1 MPTIFSHAI
10 VATAIGVAGSTG
22 RGLREQSRNPS
33 FWFWTA
39 ICSMLPDAD
48 VIGFGFGIR
57 YGDLLG
63 HRGFSHSLLFA
74 VLTGIVVGRIN
85 GGGVA
90 ASVYFALVTASHG
103 VLDAF
108 TDGGL
113 GVAFFSPFDTHRHF
127 FPWRP
132 IAVSPIGPGFF
143 SPRGLRVIA
152 DEMLWLWIPS
162 SLLAALAWT
171 WRRREEKQRREVD

>member
-10 VATAIGVAGSTG
+10 AAAAIGLAGSAG
-22 RGLREQSRNPS
+22 PGLRERSADPS

-63 HRGFSHSLLFA
+63 HRGLSHSLLFA
-74 VLTGIVVGRIN
+74 VLTGMVVGRMH
-85 GGGVA
+85 GGSA
-90 ASVYFALVTASHG
+90 ATSIYFALVTASHG

-113 GVAFFSPFDTHRHF
+113 GVAFFSPFDSHRYF

-132 IAVSPIGPGFF
+132 IEVSPIGPGFF
-143 SPRGLRVIA
+143 SPRGLRVLA
-152 DEMLWLWIPS
+152 SELRWIWMPS
-162 SLLAALAWT
+162 AVLAIVAWA
-171 WRRREEKQRREVD
+171 WRTGREVD

>member
-10 VATAIGVAGSTG
+10 AASALGVAARTLAPSY
-22 RGLREQSRNPS
+22 LRTVAPS

-63 HRGFSHSLLFA
+63 HRGLSHSLLFA
-74 VLTGIVVGRIN
+74 ALTGIVVGRIV
-85 GGGVA
+85 GGSA
-90 ASVYFALVTASHG
+90 ATALYFALITASHG

-113 GVAFFSPFDTHRHF
+113 GVAFFSPFDTHRYF

-132 IAVSPIGPGFF
+132 IEVSPIGPGFF
-143 SPRGLRVIA
+143 GPRGVRVLAHEVQWI
-152 DEMLWLWIPS
+152 WIPS
-162 SLLAALAWT
+162 AVLAAVAWG
-171 WRRREEKQRREVD
+171 RRRRREVD